1 MIVLNLQLTKDQF
14 AATTVI
20 IRKRRDSAVEE
31 KRPPLSSIRI
41 NLRCHIFLGR
51 KSNHQ
56 IIFSVT

>member
-14 AATTVI
+14 AATTVN

-31 KRPPLSSIRI
+31 KRPPLSSIWI
-41 NLRCHIFLGR
+41 NLRCHICLGR
-51 KSNHQ
+51 KSNHK